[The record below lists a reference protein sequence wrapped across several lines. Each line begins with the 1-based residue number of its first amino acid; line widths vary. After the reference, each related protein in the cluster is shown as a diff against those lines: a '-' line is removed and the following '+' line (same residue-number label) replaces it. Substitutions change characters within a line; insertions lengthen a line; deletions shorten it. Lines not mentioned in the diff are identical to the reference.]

1 MISIIIPTFNNLDY
15 LKLAIESIKKNS
27 KLSNEIILHI
37 NEGTDGTLDYVKKN
51 NYKFTYSEIND
62 GICVGC
68 NKAASISKYD
78 LILYAHDDMYF
89 LPNWDLNLINEYKSL
104 KTKKFYLSSIMI
116 NGDPKLNGH
125 LNLNAGDTV
134 KNFDEDY
141 LLRNYQNLHHNDFQ
155 GSTWA
160 PHLIHKSLWNEVG
173 GFSEEFSPG
182 MGSDPDLNMKLW
194 KSGVRIFKC
203 VGKSKV
209 YHFGSVTIRK
219 KQKNILKQNQGSLA
233 NKIFLLKW
241 GYSIKFF
248 KKHYLK
254 SHYLHN
260 EILSEPKK
268 NIFYYIELTKDRL
281 SFYYYKFFSSIKI

>member
-15 LKLAIESIKKNS
+15 LKLAIKSIKKNS
-27 KLSNEIILHI
+27 KLQNEIILHV

-51 NYKFTYSEIND
+51 NYKFSYSEIND

-68 NKAASISKYD
+68 NKAASISKYN

-104 KTKKFYLSSIMI
+104 NTKKFYLSSIMI

-141 LLRNYQNLHHNDFQ
+141 LLENYQNLHHNDFQ

-160 PHLIHKSLWNEVG
+160 PHLIHKDLWNEVG
-173 GFSEEFSPG
+173 GFSAEFSPG

-209 YHFGSVTIRK
+209 YHFGSVTIHK
-219 KQKNILKQNQGSLA
+219 NQKNTFKKNHGSLA

-268 NIFYYIELTKDRL
+268 NISYYIELTKNKI
-281 SFYYYKFFSSIKI
+281 SFYYYKFFSSIEI

>member
-15 LKLAIESIKKNS
+15 LKLAIKSIKKNS
-27 KLSNEIILHI
+27 KLQNEIILHV

-281 SFYYYKFFSSIKI
+281 SFYYYKFFSSIEI

>member
-15 LKLAIESIKKNS
+15 LKLAIKSIKKNS
-27 KLSNEIILHI
+27 KLQNEIILHV

-51 NYKFTYSEIND
+51 NYKFSYSEIND

-68 NKAASISKYD
+68 NKAASISKYN

-104 KTKKFYLSSIMI
+104 NTKKFYLSSIMI

-141 LLRNYQNLHHNDFQ
+141 LLENYQNLHHNDFQ

-160 PHLIHKSLWNEVG
+160 PHLIHKDLWNEVG
-173 GFSEEFSPG
+173 GFSAEFSPG

-268 NIFYYIELTKDRL
+268 NISYYIELTKNKI
-281 SFYYYKFFSSIKI
+281 SFYYYKFFSSIEI

>member
-15 LKLAIESIKKNS
+15 LKLAIKSIKKNS
-27 KLSNEIILHI
+27 KVKNEIILHI
-37 NEGTDGTLDYVKKN
+37 NEGTDGTLDYIKKN
-51 NYKFTYSEIND
+51 NYKFSYSEVND

-141 LLRNYQNLHHNDFQ
+141 LLKNYQNLHHNDFQ

-160 PHLIHKSLWNEVG
+160 PHLIHKDLWNVVG
-173 GFSEEFSPG
+173 GFSDEFSPG

-209 YHFGSVTIRK
+209 YHFGSVTIHK
-219 KQKNILKQNQGSLA
+219 KQKNIFKKNHGSLA

-268 NIFYYIELTKDRL
+268 NTSYYIELTKDRI

>member
-15 LKLAIESIKKNS
+15 LKLAIKSIKKNS
-27 KLSNEIILHI
+27 KLQNEIILHI

-209 YHFGSVTIRK
+209 YHFGSVTIHK

>member
-15 LKLAIESIKKNS
+15 LKLAIKSIKKNS
-27 KLSNEIILHI
+27 KLQNEIIIHV
-37 NEGTDGTLDYVKKN
+37 NEGTDGTLDYVKKY
-51 NYKFTYSEIND
+51 NYKFSYSEVND
-62 GICVGC
+62 GICLGC
-68 NKAASISKYD
+68 NKAASMGKYN

-89 LPNWDLNLINEYKSL
+89 LPNWDLNLVNEYKSL
-104 KTKKFYLSSIMI
+104 NTKKFYLSSIMI

-141 LLRNYQNLHHNDFQ
+141 LLENYQNLHHNDFQ

-160 PHLIHKSLWNEVG
+160 PHLIHKDLWNEVG
-173 GFSEEFSPG
+173 GFSAEFSPG

-209 YHFGSVTIRK
+209 YHFGSVTIHK
-219 KQKNILKQNQGSLA
+219 NQKNIFKKNHGSLA

-268 NIFYYIELTKDRL
+268 NISYYIELTKDKI